1 MPRFLRRWATAW
13 TEPVRSESAP
23 RRLRRL
29 RACPCPDR
37 GDTPVPSAIIIAG
50 LAVLALVL
58 VGWVF
63 YLGGEFM
70 GQVDSQ
76 LPEAP
81 APVPGD

>member
-1 MPRFLRRWATAW
+1 MYHLYRLAVAARRQ
-13 TEPVRSESAP
+13 
-23 RRLRRL
+23 
-29 RACPCPDR
+29 PDR

-70 GQVDSQ
+70 GQVDDQ
-76 LPEAP
+76 LPDPP
-81 APVPGD
+81 APVPGN

>member
-1 MPRFLRRWATAW
+1 MYRLYRIAAVLRRQ
-13 TEPVRSESAP
+13 
-23 RRLRRL
+23 
-29 RACPCPDR
+29 PDR

-70 GQVDSQ
+70 NQVDDQ
-76 LPEAP
+76 LPDPP
-81 APVPGD
+81 AVPGN

>member
-1 MPRFLRRWATAW
+1 MDSLIRTAAA
-13 TEPVRSESAP
+13 VRK
-23 RRLRRL
+23 R
-29 RACPCPDR
+29 PDR

-76 LPEAP
+76 LPEP
-81 APVPGD
+81 PGIPGD

>member
-1 MPRFLRRWATAW
+1 MYPFYRLAVALRRQ
-13 TEPVRSESAP
+13 
-23 RRLRRL
+23 
-29 RACPCPDR
+29 PDR

-70 GQVDSQ
+70 EQVDDR
-76 LPEAP
+76 LPEP
-81 APVPGD
+81 PQPVPGN

>member
-1 MPRFLRRWATAW
+1 MRVSRRVAAA
-13 TEPVRSESAP
+13 VLA
-23 RRLRRL
+23 RR
-29 RACPCPDR
+29 DR

-70 GQVDSQ
+70 GQVGSQ
-76 LPEAP
+76 LPDP
-81 APVPGD
+81 PSPVD

>member
-1 MPRFLRRWATAW
+1 MKDSIRTPAAALRRQ
-13 TEPVRSESAP
+13 
-23 RRLRRL
+23 
-29 RACPCPDR
+29 DR

-76 LPEAP
+76 LPEPPSP
-81 APVPGD
+81 AD

>member
-1 MPRFLRRWATAW
+1 MKVLSRVVVA
-13 TEPVRSESAP
+13 VRKW
-23 RRLRRL
+23 
-29 RACPCPDR
+29 PDR

-70 GQVDSQ
+70 GQVEPT
-76 LPEAP
+76 LPEP
-81 APVPGD
+81 PTPGD

>member
-1 MPRFLRRWATAW
+1 MLTSHHAVRLLRVTGAA
-13 TEPVRSESAP
+13 E
-23 RRLRRL
+23 
-29 RACPCPDR
+29 DR

-70 GQVDSQ
+70 GQVDGQ

-81 APVPGD
+81 APVPGG

>member
-1 MPRFLRRWATAW
+1 MYSLIRAVT
-13 TEPVRSESAP
+13 TVREH
-23 RRLRRL
+23 
-29 RACPCPDR
+29 PDR

-76 LPEAP
+76 LPDPP
-81 APVPGD
+81 APVGD